1 MRGGIDP
8 GGAITFELFGPNDQT
23 CSTAPAFT
31 TAVAVNGNADYRSAA
46 FVVARPGT
54 YRWVATYSG
63 DAMNT
68 GAGPTACGDQ
78 PRPSLSA
85 PARAS
90 VPSRAETSQSRPSP
104 HPKPKPPPPPP
115 RPIVTG

>member
-1 MRGGIDP
+1 VRGGIDP

-31 TAVAVNGNADYRSAA
+31 TTVAVNGNADYRSAA

-68 GAGPTACGDQ
+68 GAGLTACGD
-78 PRPSLSA
+78 P
-85 PARAS
+85 
-90 VPSRAETSQSRPSP
+90 AETESVSASPGPSP
-104 HPKPKPPPPPP
+104 EPGPNVPKPAKPYPKPKPPPPPP